1 MSAASAKSE
10 LTLGVR
16 NSGGFTAAGPHRRG
30 RAAERRVGN
39 EVRRRSVRSYRMKF
53 LLITLITHLPDPV
66 SGEKKSPAARL
77 RDVVDKAVLAEDLGF
92 DGFAV
97 GERHEDPFISS
108 SPPVVLSN
116 IAARTSKI
124 GLFTAV
130 TTLSLL
136 DPVRA
141 FEDYSTLDNLSG
153 GRLELIIGKGNG
165 AAQAE
170 LFHVTTADQ
179 WDRNREGYELF
190 RLLWGS
196 EHVTWSGRFR
206 PPLADAKTLPR
217 PLQDRIRIW
226 HGSAT
231 SKSSVDLAARH
242 GDPIFSAN
250 VSNPVEPY
258 AELVRHYRQ
267 RWEFH
272 GRRPQDA
279 LVGAGTA
286 GFYVASTS
294 QEAVNRYRPIFEARL
309 AVQRRAGMPA
319 VFDSIEDFIERSS
332 ALVGSPEQ
340 VIDKVGRYH
349 EQLGHE
355 VIHLSADADGLT
367 PSQQRSSLELF
378 QSDVAPILRERI
390 PSRPLSAQLASESSE
405 PSESSSDITQVRPI
419 APAGKEQLG

>member
-1 MSAASAKSE
+1 M
-10 LTLGVR
+10 R
-16 NSGGFTAAGPHRRG
+16 
-30 RAAERRVGN
+30 
-39 EVRRRSVRSYRMKF
+39 F
-53 LLITLITHLPDPV
+53 LLITLITHVPDPV
-66 SGEKKSPAARL
+66 SGLKLSPADRL
-77 RDVVDKAVLAEDLGF
+77 RDVLDKAVLAEELGF

-124 GLFTAV
+124 ALFTGV

-170 LFHVTTADQ
+170 LFHVTPEDQ

-190 RLLWGS
+190 RLLWDS
-196 EHVTWSGRFR
+196 ENVTWSGRFR
-206 PPLADAKTLPR
+206 PPLVNAKALPR
-217 PLQDRIRIW
+217 PLQRRIRIW

-231 SKSSVDLAARH
+231 SKDSVDLAARH

-250 VSNPVEPY
+250 VSNPIEPY

-267 RWEFH
+267 RWEFYGH
-272 GRRPQDA
+272 RPEDA

-286 GFYVASTS
+286 GFYITRNSQDAVAT
-294 QEAVNRYRPIFEARL
+294 YRPMFEARL
-309 AVQRRAGMPA
+309 AFARRTGLPV
-319 VFDSIEDFIERSS
+319 VFESIEDFVERSS
-332 ALVGSPEQ
+332 ALVGSPAQ

-349 EQLGHE
+349 RELGHE
-355 VIHLSADADGLT
+355 VMHLSADADGVT
-367 PSQQRSSLELF
+367 RDQQRRSLELF
-378 QSDVAPILRERI
+378 QSEVAPVLRESI
-390 PSRPLSAQLASESSE
+390 PSRPLIAQ
-405 PSESSSDITQVRPI
+405 
-419 APAGKEQLG
+419 APLEEVAL

>member
-1 MSAASAKSE
+1 
-10 LTLGVR
+10 
-16 NSGGFTAAGPHRRG
+16 
-30 RAAERRVGN
+30 
-39 EVRRRSVRSYRMKF
+39 
-53 LLITLITHLPDPV
+53 
-66 SGEKKSPAARL
+66 
-77 RDVVDKAVLAEDLGF
+77 LGF

-116 IAARTSKI
+116 IAARTSTI
-124 GLFTAV
+124 GLFTGV

-170 LFHVTTADQ
+170 LFHVTTAEQ

-190 RLLWGS
+190 RKLWES
-196 EHVTWSGRFR
+196 EDVTWSGRFR
-206 PPLADAKTLPR
+206 PPLVNAKALPR
-217 PLQDRIRIW
+217 PLQNRIRIW

-231 SKSSVDLAARH
+231 SKDSVDLAARH

-250 VSNPVEPY
+250 VSHPIEPY

-267 RWEFH
+267 RWEFYGH
-272 GRRPQDA
+272 RPEDA

-286 GFYVASTS
+286 GFYIAATS
-294 QEAVNRYRPIFEARL
+294 QAAVSAYRPTFEARL
-309 AVQRRAGMPA
+309 AAQRGAGIPVA
-319 VFDSIEDFIERSS
+319 FDSIEDLVERSS

-340 VIDKVGRYH
+340 VVDKVCRYH

-355 VIHLSADADGLT
+355 AIHLSADVDGVT
-367 PSQQRSSLELF
+367 VSQQRRSLELF
-378 QSDVAPILRERI
+378 QSDVAPVLRGRI
-390 PSRPLSAQLASESSE
+390 PSRPLASQST
-405 PSESSSDITQVRPI
+405 P
-419 APAGKEQLG
+419 KEFAL

>member
-1 MSAASAKSE
+1 
-10 LTLGVR
+10 V
-16 NSGGFTAAGPHRRG
+16 
-30 RAAERRVGN
+30 
-39 EVRRRSVRSYRMKF
+39 KF
-53 LLITLITHLPDPV
+53 LLITLITHQPDPA
-66 SGEKKSPAARL
+66 SGEKKSPAERL
-77 RDVVDKAVLAEDLGF
+77 RDVVDAAVLAEELGF

-116 IAARTSKI
+116 IAARTSRI
-124 GLFTAV
+124 GLFTGV

-190 RLLWGS
+190 RMLWES
-196 EHVTWSGRFR
+196 DDVTWSGRFR
-206 PPLADAKTLPR
+206 PALVNAKALPR
-217 PLQDRIRIW
+217 PLQKRLRIW

-231 SKSSVDLAARH
+231 SKDSVDLAARY

-250 VSNPVEPY
+250 VTYSIEPY

-267 RWEFH
+267 RWELYGH
-272 GRRPQDA
+272 QPEDA

-286 GFYVASTS
+286 GFHIAQTS
-294 QEAVNRYRPIFEARL
+294 QQAVAEYRVSFEARL
-309 AVQRRAGMPA
+309 AFQRRAGLPV
-319 VFDSIEDFIERSS
+319 VFDSIEDFVDRSS
-332 ALVGSPEQ
+332 ALVGSPQQ

-349 EQLGHE
+349 EQFGHE
-355 VIHLSADADGLT
+355 VIHLSADADGVT
-367 PSQQRSSLELF
+367 VGQRRRSLELF
-378 QSDVAPILRERI
+378 QSDVAPVLRERI
-390 PSRPLSAQLASESSE
+390 PSRPLVSQANLTEVA
-405 PSESSSDITQVRPI
+405 
-419 APAGKEQLG
+419 L

>member
-1 MSAASAKSE
+1 
-10 LTLGVR
+10 
-16 NSGGFTAAGPHRRG
+16 
-30 RAAERRVGN
+30 
-39 EVRRRSVRSYRMKF
+39 MKF
-53 LLITLITHLPDPV
+53 LLITLITHVPDPV
-66 SGEKKSPAARL
+66 SGEKKSPADRL
-77 RDVVDKAVLAEDLGF
+77 RDVIEKALLAEELGF

-124 GLFTAV
+124 SLFTGV

-190 RLLWGS
+190 RQLWES
-196 EHVTWSGRFR
+196 ESVTWSGRFR
-206 PPLADAKTLPR
+206 PPLVNAKALPR
-217 PLQDRIRIW
+217 PLQRRIRVW

-231 SKSSVDLAARH
+231 SKDSVDLAARH

-250 VSNPVEPY
+250 VSHPVEPY

-267 RWEFH
+267 RWEFYGH
-272 GRRPQDA
+272 RPEDA

-286 GFYVASTS
+286 GFYVTRTS
-294 QEAVNRYRPIFEARL
+294 QEAVDAYRPMFEARS
-309 AVQRRAGMPA
+309 AFARHAGLPV
-319 VFDSIEDFIERSS
+319 VFESMEDFVERSS
-332 ALVGSPEQ
+332 ALIGSPEQ

-355 VIHLSADADGLT
+355 VMHLSADADGVT
-367 PSQQRSSLELF
+367 ADQQRRSFELF
-378 QSDVAPILRERI
+378 QSEVAPVLRVRI
-390 PSRPLSAQLASESSE
+390 RSRPLVAQSGREV
-405 PSESSSDITQVRPI
+405 T
-419 APAGKEQLG
+419 AG

>member
-1 MSAASAKSE
+1 
-10 LTLGVR
+10 
-16 NSGGFTAAGPHRRG
+16 
-30 RAAERRVGN
+30 
-39 EVRRRSVRSYRMKF
+39 MKF
-53 LLITLITHLPDPV
+53 LLLTLITHHPDPV
-66 SGEKKSPAARL
+66 TGEKKSPADRL
-77 RDVVDKAVLAEDLGF
+77 HEVVDAAVLAEELGF

-116 IAARTSKI
+116 IAARTSTI

-170 LFHVTTADQ
+170 LFHVSTDDQ

-190 RLLWGS
+190 RALWES
-196 EHVTWSGRFR
+196 DEVTWSGRFR
-206 PPLADAKTLPR
+206 PSLLNAKALPR
-217 PLQDRIRIW
+217 PLQKKIRIW

-231 SKSSVDLAARH
+231 SEDSVDLAAYY

-250 VSNPVEPY
+250 VTYPIEPY
-258 AELVRHYRQ
+258 ADLVRHYRQ
-267 RWEFH
+267 QWEFYGH
-272 GRRPQDA
+272 QPEDA
-279 LVGAGTA
+279 MVGAGTA
-286 GFYVASTS
+286 GFHVAPTS
-294 QEAVNRYRPIFEARL
+294 QQAIAEYRRAFEARL
-309 AVQRRAGMPA
+309 AFQRRAGLPV
-319 VFDSIEDFIERSS
+319 VFESIEDFVDRSS
-332 ALVGSPEQ
+332 ALIGSPAQ

-355 VIHLSADADGLT
+355 VIHLSAEADGVT
-367 PSQQRSSLELF
+367 IGQKRRSLELF
-378 QSDVAPILRERI
+378 QSDVAPVLRERI
-390 PSRPLSAQLASESSE
+390 PSRPLAAQSS
-405 PSESSSDITQVRPI
+405 R
-419 APAGKEQLG
+419 KEVVL

>member
-1 MSAASAKSE
+1 
-10 LTLGVR
+10 V
-16 NSGGFTAAGPHRRG
+16 
-30 RAAERRVGN
+30 
-39 EVRRRSVRSYRMKF
+39 KF
-53 LLITLITHLPDPV
+53 LLITLITHTPDPV
-66 SGEKKSPAARL
+66 SGEKKSPAGRL
-77 RDVVDKAVLAEDLGF
+77 RDVIESAVLAEELGF

-124 GLFTAV
+124 GLFTGV

-190 RLLWGS
+190 RLLWES
-196 EHVTWSGRFR
+196 EDVTWSGRFR
-206 PPLADAKTLPR
+206 PALVNAKALPR
-217 PLQDRIRIW
+217 PLQKRLRIW

-231 SKSSVDLAARH
+231 SKDSVDLAARY

-250 VSNPVEPY
+250 VTYPVEPY
-258 AELVRHYRQ
+258 AELVRHYREQ
-267 RWEFH
+267 WEFYGH
-272 GRRPQDA
+272 RPEDA

-286 GFYVASTS
+286 GFHIAATS
-294 QEAVNRYRPIFEARL
+294 QQAVDEYRL
-309 AVQRRAGMPA
+309 AFETRLAFQRRAGLPV
-319 VFDSIEDFIERSS
+319 VFESMEDYVDRSS
-332 ALVGSPEQ
+332 ALIGSPAQ
-340 VIDKVGRYH
+340 VIDKAGRYH

-355 VIHLSADADGLT
+355 VIHLSADADGVT
-367 PSQQRSSLELF
+367 VGQKRRSLELF
-378 QSDVAPILRERI
+378 QSDVAPALRDRI
-390 PSRPLSAQLASESSE
+390 PSRPLISQLTPKKVA
-405 PSESSSDITQVRPI
+405 
-419 APAGKEQLG
+419 L

>member
-1 MSAASAKSE
+1 
-10 LTLGVR
+10 
-16 NSGGFTAAGPHRRG
+16 
-30 RAAERRVGN
+30 
-39 EVRRRSVRSYRMKF
+39 MKF
-53 LLITLITHLPDPV
+53 LLITLITHLPDLV
-66 SGEKKSPAARL
+66 SGEKKSPDERL
-77 RDVVDKAVLAEDLGF
+77 REVLDKAVLAEELGF

-124 GLFTAV
+124 GLFTGV

-170 LFHVTTADQ
+170 LFHVTITDQ

-190 RLLWGS
+190 RLLWQN
-196 EHVTWSGRFR
+196 ERVTWSGRFR
-206 PPLADAKTLPR
+206 PPLVNAKTLPR

-231 SKSSVDLAARH
+231 SADSVDLAARY

-250 VSNPVEPY
+250 VFNPIEPY

-267 RWEFH
+267 RWEFYGH
-272 GRRPQDA
+272 RPEDA

-286 GFYVASTS
+286 GFYIAATS
-294 QEAVNRYRPIFEARL
+294 QEAVAAYRPAFEARQ
-309 AVQRRAGMPA
+309 AAQRRAGIPV
-319 VFDSIEDFIERSS
+319 VFDSIEDFVERSS
-332 ALVGSPEQ
+332 ALIGSAEQ

-355 VIHLSADADGLT
+355 VIHLSADTDGVT
-367 PSQQRSSLELF
+367 ASQRRRSLELF
-378 QSDVAPILRERI
+378 QSDVAPVLRERI
-390 PSRPLSAQLASESSE
+390 PSRPLSSQLA
-405 PSESSSDITQVRPI
+405 P
-419 APAGKEQLG
+419 KEVVT